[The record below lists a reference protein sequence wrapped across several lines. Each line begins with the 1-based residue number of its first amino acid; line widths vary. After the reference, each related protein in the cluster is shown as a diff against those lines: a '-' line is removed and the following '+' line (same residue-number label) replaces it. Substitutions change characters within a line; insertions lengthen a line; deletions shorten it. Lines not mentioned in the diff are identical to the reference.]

1 MAAPRAT
8 TAALTCVQTV
18 PHSQGLAGVQ
28 NSALAA
34 RLTTPPLRATPRR
47 AHLHRVASSRSAVT
61 TGLSSERLRNRRPRD
76 ALRVTGAVCRCLL
89 DGTGAAHGE
98 PGAAVRGRSVALSVK
113 NQKGAPHSVGEP
125 DRDRPVQRKH
135 ARLHPGVAVVRGAEG
150 RQRGR
155 GRRRGHAR
163 GAQRCFHQA
172 APARQRVP
180 CLRRVRSEQL
190 VTEQTGR
197 WRAPGVRVRF
207 RQALALQRSTTRPR
221 KSPSMRWCNSAH
233 PAQA

>member
-1 MAAPRAT
+1 MPCASP
-8 TAALTCVQTV
+8 AL
-18 PHSQGLAGVQ
+18 SAGASLLALGQ
-28 NSALAA
+28 
-34 RLTTPPLRATPRR
+34 RT
-47 AHLHRVASSRSAVT
+47 
-61 TGLSSERLRNRRPRD
+61 
-76 ALRVTGAVCRCLL
+76 
-89 DGTGAAHGE
+89 
-98 PGAAVRGRSVALSVK
+98 VRGRRAGAERGFGCE
-113 NQKGAPHSVGEP
+113 NQKGAPHGVGEP

-135 ARLHPGVAVVRGAEG
+135 ARLHPGVAVVRGAKG

-155 GRRRGHAR
+155 GRRGGHAR

-180 CLRRVRSEQL
+180 RLRRVRSQQL

-197 WRAPGVRVRF
+197 WRAPGVRVRP

-233 PAQA
+233 PPQAQAKEMHEKNAFHLASSSAHAEVFVHAPPPVHVIRLCSPHTHSPRATARRAWYRVAAARPTRAVRCA